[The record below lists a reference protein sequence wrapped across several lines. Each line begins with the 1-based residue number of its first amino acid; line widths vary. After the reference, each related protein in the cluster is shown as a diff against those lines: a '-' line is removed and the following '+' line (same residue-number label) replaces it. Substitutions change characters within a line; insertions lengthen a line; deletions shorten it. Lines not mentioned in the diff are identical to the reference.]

1 MNSQRLFSFFL
12 PLCLGVLCI
21 GQAHGEDL
29 TATLS
34 KVHKDASSHVVSVE
48 FTARVTLEGLPG
60 INAKDNERSLRGTA
74 CGVVIEKKGKQYVIV
89 PSTALTPGARV
100 FEILG
105 ATARIRWVRF
115 TVDTGGGLKLGAT
128 VINTNNDL
136 GLCLLKLDKN
146 SDVLKPVA
154 LKTEAKGALGDT
166 VALVHMGRRLIG
178 SPRLVTVTRIAG
190 TTTKP
195 RDLTILSPAV
205 PRANGA
211 LTLLIK
217 NGKATV
223 LGIHAALPLSA
234 LPSKPNSVGQR
245 AFNADE
251 VEAASRGYLIAGA
264 EIAKWV
270 KSAKEKKQSKPSSGV
285 QSWLGVDAQ
294 VITEELATA
303 LGLDYDGIAKVKK
316 VYEGSPAAKA
326 GLKVEDLILE
336 MDDESLEM
344 AENETMRDFVRDLGA
359 GTEVSLT
366 ILRGEKQ
373 MKLKVKLEK
382 SPPSPESVDRFLCH
396 AHGFVFRDLTFFDKG
411 NVADKKGLV
420 VAKVSRKGNALLA
433 GLKVNDVIVEING
446 QKVDKVELAR
456 TLVQASQSLT
466 VKVWRKGADKALTL
480 RIQVN

>member
-1 MNSQRLFSFFL
+1 MNNSRLFFSLLPFFL
-12 PLCLGVLCI
+12 GALCF

-29 TATLS
+29 SAALT
-34 KVHKDASSHVVSVE
+34 KVHKDASAHVVSVE

-74 CGVVIEKKGKQYVIV
+74 CGVVVEKKGKQYVIV

-105 ATARIRWVRF
+105 ATARIRWTRF

-128 VINTNNDL
+128 VINTSNDL

-146 SDVLKPVA
+146 SDVLKPVTF
-154 LKTEAKGALGDT
+154 TEGKAALGDT

-190 TTTKP
+190 TTSKP

-211 LTLLIK
+211 LTLLMK
-217 NGKATV
+217 NGKASV
-223 LGIHAALPLSA
+223 LGIHAALPLSK

-251 VEAASRGYLIAGA
+251 VEAASRGYLIAGS
-264 EIAKWV
+264 EIAAWV
-270 KSAKEKKQSKPSSGV
+270 KKAKEKKQTKPSSGA
-285 QSWLGVDAQ
+285 QSWLGVEVQ

-303 LGLDYDGIAKVKK
+303 LGLDYDGVAKVKK
-316 VYEGSPAAKA
+316 VYPNSPAAKA
-326 GLKVEDLILE
+326 GLKVEDLIIE
-336 MDDESLEM
+336 MDEESLEM
-344 AENETMRDFVRDLGA
+344 AESETMRDFVRDLDVGS
-359 GTEVSLT
+359 EVSLT
-366 ILRGEKQ
+366 VVRDGKQ
-373 MKLKVKLEK
+373 MTLTAKLEK

-396 AHGFVFRDLTFFDKG
+396 AHGFVFRDMTFFDKE

-420 VAKVSRKGNALLA
+420 VDKVNRKGNALLA

-456 TLVQASQSLT
+456 TLVQSSQSLT
-466 VKVWRKGADKALTL
+466 VTVWRKGADKALTL